1 MSDVSVQSS
10 RRRAGVDIAAVLA
23 YEAPFVI
30 ERLVKN
36 GSVDSEQDG
45 LALFD
50 AVKRYMIIA
59 ASDRKVSWSMY
70 SMRVDEAW
78 HQFILFTRAY
88 ATFCDRFFGRYVSH
102 VPSNE
107 PAPDGTAPASV
118 AAEESS
124 TFTGFRTRYEELFG
138 HPLPDVWF
146 DERSVT
152 PWRRVLNEQAG
163 TWTVCDHGEK
173 VGLVGAEGRL
183 LLTMSGFA
191 REALAFLAQTRVFYV
206 RELPGDLIDA
216 EKVALITALI
226 GSGLLQIA
234 P

>member
-1 MSDVSVQSS
+1 VSDVSVQSS

-23 YEAPFVI
+23 FEAPYVI

-50 AVKRYMIIA
+50 AVKRYMIVA
-59 ASDRKVSWSMY
+59 ESDRKVSWSMY
-70 SMRVDEAW
+70 SVRVDEAW

-88 ATFCDRFFGRYVSH
+88 ATFCDRFFGHYFSH
-102 VPSNE
+102 VPSNA
-107 PAPDGTAPASV
+107 PSPDGTVSASV
-118 AAEESS
+118 APEES
-124 TFTGFRTRYEELFG
+124 TFTRFRTRYEELFG
-138 HPLPDVWF
+138 HQLPDVWF
-146 DERSVT
+146 DERSIT

-163 TWTVCDHGEK
+163 TWTVCERGKK
-173 VGLVGAEGRL
+173 VGLVSADGRL

-226 GSGLLQIA
+226 RAGLLQIA